1 MKKVMFLL
9 SFVFISMMAS
19 AQCNDIVFKINNGK
33 LEKYSTSG
41 SYKGSVTSD
50 VIEYDCNNE
59 MVVVV
64 KSNGKVE
71 KYSYS
76 GSYQGSITSD
86 ARRVRIQGDIV
97 LVTKNNGKTEKY
109 SFSGSYKG
117 SI

>member
-1 MKKVMFLL
+1 MKTIILIATMLL
-9 SFVFISMMAS
+9 TFGFAQ
-19 AQCNDIVFKINNGK
+19 AQCNDIVFKINNGR

-41 SYKGSVTSD
+41 SYKGSITSD
-50 VIEYDCNNE
+50 VIEYDCNSE

-64 KSNGKVE
+64 KSNGRLE

-76 GSYQGSITSD
+76 GSYKGSITSD
-86 ARRVRIQGDIV
+86 VRRVRIQGDIV
-97 LVTKNNGKTEKY
+97 IVTKNNGRTEKY